1 MKSVSLKEQYDELVL
16 TPKKEHLKDLADE
29 VISKCKTFMLL
40 KAELPYVINLE
51 NVRINSVH
59 DLTPLLKAE
68 GIECAACF
76 DSYTTIEVT
85 VTNFI

>member
-1 MKSVSLKEQYDELVL
+1 MKSVSLKEQYEKLVL
-16 TPKKEHLKDLADE
+16 TPKQEHLRDLTDE
-29 VISKCKTFMLL
+29 VVSKCRALVLL
-40 KAELPYVINLE
+40 KIELPYLVCLK

-59 DLTPLLKAE
+59 DLTTLLKAE
-68 GIECAACF
+68 GIECTACF

>member
-1 MKSVSLKEQYDELVL
+1 MKQVSLKEQYDELVL
-16 TPKKEHLKDLADE
+16 KPKQGHLKDLADE
-29 VISKCKTFMLL
+29 VISKCKTFIML
-40 KAELPYVINLE
+40 KTELPYVINLE
-51 NVRINSVH
+51 NVHISSVH
-59 DLTPLLKAE
+59 ELTPLLEAE